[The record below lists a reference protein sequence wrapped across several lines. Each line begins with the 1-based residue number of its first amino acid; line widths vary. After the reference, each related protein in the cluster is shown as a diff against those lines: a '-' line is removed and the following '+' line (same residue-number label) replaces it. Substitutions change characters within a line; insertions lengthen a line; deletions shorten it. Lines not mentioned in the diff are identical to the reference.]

1 MAYDDVLANLSEVDD
16 ERLSTAHGEITGRI
30 NELRPKVSDRSLTND
45 ELTELQSLTDTFGQ
59 VNGEV
64 QTRQQRRDEAY
75 AAIDETVAQVP
86 DPAAEGEQPAEE
98 QPTAEGEQPEEP
110 VEEQPAAGE
119 NASESAAEAAPTSQE
134 QPVAAA
140 ASNPPIGSIGR
151 QAPEQPSR
159 QAPQPTVAITAAA
172 DVSGFTAGG
181 TVEPTQ
187 VGQAFSNRMRS
198 LSAIASRHGNGEQVP
213 VVTLTASGVPDE
225 RRLLR
230 NDWAGNTRRM
240 DQVTSRTAIT
250 AAGGLCAP
258 LAIDYSYGTIGVQ
271 DRPIRDSLPGF
282 QAERGGIQYRRDLSP
297 VTDTSAT
304 GPRSATDTWSMD
316 DDVAAADP
324 DVTPP
329 KTKGLWVVDCPDTET
344 AEVEA
349 LTLQLE
355 FSNVTSRFDPETLQA
370 NTDAAM
376 IWHARFAEQYL
387 LEKLQTLSKTMTSG
401 QVLGATRDLLVTLD
415 KVQAYYRSVHR
426 LNANIQLRA
435 ILPMWAKALMRADIT
450 RAMSFSLETLNVT
463 DSVIDA
469 WFGSRNV
476 TPVWH
481 LDGGDEQAAVEYSA
495 GPPEVSAVPG
505 IEAQQYVL
513 AEPSAQGLTV
523 PNFPAQVDF
532 LLHAEGHFTHLDGGT
547 LDLGI
552 VRDSDLIERNRYRQF
567 SETWEGVAA
576 RGVEALRVVA
586 DVLPTGGMSGT
597 VEPASAGTTVG
608 A

>member
-1 MAYDDVLANLSEVDD
+1 MAYDDVLANLGEVDD
-16 ERLSTAHGEITGRI
+16 ERLNSAHGEITGRI
-30 NELRPKVSDRSLTND
+30 NELRPRVADRSLSPD
-45 ELTELQSLTDTFGQ
+45 ELTELQSLTETFGQ

-64 QTRQQRRDEAY
+64 QNRQTRRDEAY

-86 DPAAEGEQPAEE
+86 DPAAESEQPAEE
-98 QPTAEGEQPEEP
+98 QPAAEQEP
-110 VEEQPAAGE
+110 AEAEPQEQPAAGDQQ
-119 NASESAAEAAPTSQE
+119 SESAAEAAPQSQE

-151 QAPEQPSR
+151 EAPARREQST
-159 QAPQPTVAITAAA
+159 QPTVAITAAA
-172 DVSGFTAGG
+172 DVAGFSAGG

-187 VGQAFSNRMRS
+187 VGQAFANRMRS

-213 VVTLTASGVPDE
+213 VVTLTASGVPED
-225 RRLLR
+225 RTLRR
-230 NDWAGNTRRM
+230 NDWAANTRRM
-240 DQVTSRTAIT
+240 DQVTSRSAIV

-297 VTDTSAT
+297 VTNTDEVN
-304 GPRSATDTWSMD
+304 GPRSATGTWSMQND
-316 DDVAAADP
+316 KDAEPVDSTSPRKA
-324 DVTPP
+324 
-329 KTKGLWVVDCPDTET
+329 LWVVDCPDTET

-376 IWHARFAEQYL
+376 IWHSRFAENYL
-387 LEKLQTLSKTMTSG
+387 LGKLQEKSKTMTSQ

-415 KVQAYYRSVHR
+415 KAQAYYRSAHR
-426 LNANIQLRA
+426 LNANVQLRT
-435 ILPMWAKALMRADIT
+435 ILPAWAKALMRADIT

-463 DSVIDA
+463 DAVIDA
-469 WFGSRNV
+469 WFNSRNV
-476 TPVWH
+476 SPVWH
-481 LDGGDEQAAVEYSA
+481 LDGDAVATEGTADPDATPPVA
-495 GPPEVSAVPG
+495 GTPDIA
-505 IEAQQYVL
+505 AQQYML
-513 AEPSAQGLTV
+513 AAENEEV
-523 PNFPAQVDF
+523 PPFPAQVDF
-532 LLHAEGHFTHLDGGT
+532 LLHPEGHFTHLDGGT

-567 SETWEGVAA
+567 SETWEGVAE

-597 VEPASAGTTVG
+597 VEPSSITA
-608 A
+608 